1 MEVEAFVSDIWGH
14 WAPPKRMKLS
24 EWAEKHAVLSAESSA
39 QTGKWTNIPYQVQML
54 DAMTD
59 RAIESVTVL
68 KSARVGY
75 TKCINHLIGYH
86 IEHDPCPIMVV
97 QPTNGDA
104 EGFSKDEIAPMLR
117 DTPVLSPLFEETGRR
132 DSQNTILNKSFPG
145 GKLQMVGADSP
156 RGFRRVSIRVLI
168 FDETDGYSATA
179 GDEGDQIKLGIR
191 RTEYFWNRKIIAG
204 STPTLLATSRV
215 NKRFLLSDQRYY
227 YVPCPHCG
235 EKQILKW
242 ENLRWPKNDPDGA
255 YFACTGNGCVIEY
268 KDHRWMVENGEWIAH
283 NPSVTNHAGFHIWA
297 AYSYSP
303 NATWAH
309 LAREWLDCHKNIEER
324 KTFIMTVLGQP
335 YEGEGD
341 APDWEKIYKRRE
353 SYPRNRIPMG
363 GLMLFAGVD
372 VQKDRL
378 EVEIV
383 AYGRD
388 MESWSI
394 DYRVITGDTSQL
406 DGPQSPWPR
415 LKALLDE
422 EWEHEGGN
430 SLKLRLMGVDSGYNT
445 NTVYSFV
452 RQFAVNQVIA
462 TDGRDTYQ
470 MAIGQPKAVEV
481 KQNGKRSGRHL
492 KLWPIGVSL
501 LKTELYGWLKQE
513 AEESEEIP
521 HGWCHFPEYGEEYFK
536 GITAEEIVP
545 RKVKGFTRYQWEKV
559 YDRNEPLD
567 CRVIARACAALVGI
581 DRYKTPQWDDLTA
594 QVVPAVEKIE
604 PMSLSKIVMKQGA
617 SLNTK
622 RRMVADDPYL

>member
-1 MEVEAFVSDIWGH
+1 
-14 WAPPKRMKLS
+14 MKLS
-24 EWAEKHAVLSAESSA
+24 EWAERHAVLSAESSA
-39 QTGKWTNIPYQVQML
+39 QTGKWTNIPYQIEML

-59 RAIESVTVL
+59 RGIESVSVR

-104 EGFSKDEIAPMLR
+104 EGFSKDEVAPMLR
-117 DTPVLSPLFEETGRR
+117 DTPVLAPMFEESGRR
-132 DSQNTILNKSFPG
+132 DSTNTILNKSFPG

-168 FDETDGYSATA
+168 FDETDGYSTTA

-204 STPTLLATSRV
+204 STPTLLSTSRIH
-215 NKRFLLSDQRYY
+215 KRFLLSDQRYY
-227 YVPCPHCG
+227 YVPCPHCK
-235 EKQILKW
+235 EKQVLKW
-242 ENLRWPKNDPDGA
+242 ENLRWPKNEPEKA
-255 YFACTGNGCVIEY
+255 YFACVHNGCVIEY
-268 KDHRWMVENGEWIAH
+268 KDHRWMIENGEWKAH

-309 LAREWLDCHKNIEER
+309 LAQEWIDCHKNVEER
-324 KTFIMTVLGQP
+324 KTFIMTVLGEP
-335 YEGEGD
+335 YDGEGD

-353 SYPRNRIPMG
+353 SYERNKIPMG

-383 AYGRD
+383 AYGRN

-406 DGPQSPWPR
+406 EGTQSPWPR
-415 LKALLDE
+415 LDELLNE
-422 EWEHEGGN
+422 SWPHEGGN
-430 SLKLRLMGVDSGYNT
+430 DMQIRMMGVDSGYNT
-445 NTVYSFV
+445 NTVYAWT
-452 RQFAVNQVIA
+452 RKHPVNRVIA

-470 MAIGQPKAVEV
+470 MVVGQPKLVEV
-481 KQNGKRSGRHL
+481 KQNGKRSGRSV

-513 AEESEEIP
+513 DPEDGEETP
-521 HGWCHFPEYGEEYFK
+521 YGWCHFPEYGEEYFK

-545 RKVKGFTRYQWEKV
+545 RKVKGYTRYQWEKV

-567 CRVIARACAALVGI
+567 CRNIARACAGLVGI
-581 DRYKTPQWDDLTA
+581 DRYKSHQWDDLAA
-594 QVVPAVEKIE
+594 QVVPKVEKSAEVRGGISA
-604 PMSLSKIVMKQGA
+604 MINKQAA
-617 SLNTK
+617 SLNAP

>member
-1 MEVEAFVSDIWGH
+1 
-14 WAPPKRMKLS
+14 MKLS

-39 QTGKWTNIPYQVQML
+39 QTGKWSNIPYQVEML

-117 DTPVLSPLFEETGRR
+117 DTPVLAPLFEESGRR

-215 NKRFLLSDQRYY
+215 NKRFLLSDQRHY
-227 YVPCPHCG
+227 YVPCPHCHH
-235 EKQILKW
+235 KQVLKW

-283 NPSVTNHAGFHIWA
+283 NPAAINHAGFHIWA

-309 LAREWLDCHKNIEER
+309 LAREWLDCHKNTEER

-341 APDWEKIYKRRE
+341 APDWEKLYKRRE
-353 SYPRNRIPMG
+353 DYQRNRIPMG

-415 LKALLDE
+415 LKELLDE
-422 EWEHEGGN
+422 SWEHEGGN

-452 RQFAVNQVIA
+452 RQFPVNQVIA

-470 MAIGQPKAVEV
+470 MIIGQPKLVEV
-481 KQNGKRSGRHL
+481 KQNGKRSGRSV
-492 KLWPIGVSL
+492 KLWPIGVSQ
-501 LKTELYGWLKQE
+501 LKTELYGWLKQDDAE
-513 AEESEEIP
+513 AGEETP
-521 HGWCHFPEYGEEYFK
+521 YGWCHFPEYGEEYFK

-545 RKVKGFTRYQWEKV
+545 RKVKGYTRYQWEKV
-559 YDRNEPLD
+559 FDRNEPLD
-567 CRVIARACAALVGI
+567 CRVIARACASLVGI
-581 DRYKTPQWDDLTA
+581 DRYKPPQWDDLTA
-594 QVVPAVEKIE
+594 QVVPTVEKIE
-604 PMSLSKIVMKQGA
+604 PVSLSKIVMKQGA

-622 RRMVADDPYL
+622 RRLVADDPYL

>member
-1 MEVEAFVSDIWGH
+1 MGD
-14 WAPPKRMKLS
+14 PL
-24 EWAEKHAVLSAESSA
+24 
-39 QTGKWTNIPYQVQML
+39 
-54 DAMTD
+54 
-59 RAIESVTVL
+59 IESVTVF

-75 TKCINHLIGYH
+75 TMCLKGALAYYMAQ
-86 IEHDPCPIMVV
+86 DPCPVMIV
-97 QPTNGDA
+97 QPTIGDA
-104 EGFSKDEIAPMLR
+104 ESFSRDEIAPLIRDMPML
-117 DTPVLSPLFEETGRR
+117 DAIVSPAGSK
-132 DSQNTILNKSFPG
+132 DGGNTLLQKAFKG
-145 GKLQMVGADSP
+145 GTLKLVGADSP
-156 RGFRRVSIRVLI
+156 RGFRRVSIRVMMM
-168 FDETDGYSATA
+168 DELDGWSHTA
-179 GDEGDQIKLGIR
+179 GEEGDQVKLAIR
-191 RTEYFWNRKIIAG
+191 RTDTFHNRKIIAG

-215 NKRFLLSDQRYY
+215 NKRFLLSDQRHY

>member
-1 MEVEAFVSDIWGH
+1 MEAEAFVREIWDL
-14 WAPPKRMKLS
+14 WAPPKRMKLA

-39 QTGKWTNIPYQVQML
+39 QVGKWTNIPYQVEML
-54 DAMTD
+54 NAMTD
-59 RAIESVTVL
+59 RGIESVTVK

-86 IEHDPCPIMVV
+86 IDHDPCPIMVV

-104 EGFSKDEIAPMLR
+104 EGYSKDEIAPMLR
-117 DTPVLSPLFEETGRR
+117 DTPVLAPLFEETGRR
-132 DSQNTILNKSFPG
+132 DSTNTILNKSFPG

-156 RGFRRVSIRVLI
+156 RGFRRVSIRVII
-168 FDETDGYSATA
+168 FDESDGYSATA

-191 RTEYFWNRKIIAG
+191 RTEYFWNRKIILG

-215 NKRFLLSDQRYY
+215 NKRFMLSDQRYY

-235 EKQILKW
+235 HKQILKW
-242 ENLRWPKNDPDGA
+242 ENLRWPKNNPDGA
-255 YFACTGNGCVIEY
+255 FFACVGSGCIIEY
-268 KDHRWMVENGEWIAH
+268 KDHRWMIENGEWIAH

-324 KTFIMTVLGQP
+324 KTFIMTVLGEA

-341 APDWEKIYKRRE
+341 APDWEKLYKRRE
-353 SYPRNRIPMG
+353 TYTRNRIPMG

-378 EVEIV
+378 EVEVV
-383 AYGRD
+383 AYGRN

-406 DGPQSPWPR
+406 EGPQSPWPR
-415 LKALLDE
+415 LKAMLDE

-452 RQFAVNQVIA
+452 RQFPVNQVIA

-470 MAIGQPKAVEV
+470 MIIGQPKLVEI
-481 KQNGKRSGRHL
+481 KQNGKRSGRSV

-501 LKTELYGWLKQE
+501 LKTELYGWLKQD
-513 AEESEEIP
+513 ESEEETP

-545 RKVKGFTRYQWEKV
+545 RKVKGYTRYQWEKV

-581 DRYKTPQWDDLTA
+581 DRYKDPQWDELA
-594 QVVPAVEKIE
+594 SQVIPTVEKLA
-604 PMSLSKIVMKQGA
+604 PVSLSKIVMKQA
-617 SLNTK
+617 DSLSRPRK
-622 RRMVADDPYL
+622 MVADDPYL

>member
-1 MEVEAFVSDIWGH
+1 
-14 WAPPKRMKLS
+14 MKLS

-39 QTGKWTNIPYQVQML
+39 QTGKWTNIPYQVEML

-104 EGFSKDEIAPMLR
+104 EGYSKDEIAPMLR
-117 DTPVLSPLFEETGRR
+117 DTPVLSPLFEESGRR

-268 KDHRWMVENGEWIAH
+268 KDHRWMIENGEWIAH

-309 LAREWLDCHKNIEER
+309 LAREWLDCHKNTEER

-353 SYPRNRIPMG
+353 SYARNKIPMG

-452 RQFAVNQVIA
+452 RQFPVNQVIA

-481 KQNGKRSGRHL
+481 KQNGKRSGRNL

-513 AEESEEIP
+513 TEETEETP

-604 PMSLSKIVMKQGA
+604 PVSLSKIVMKQGA
-617 SLNTK
+617 SLNAT